1 MSESRTDLEP
11 VKGLNLKSPLFT
23 EQEVAEIIKN
33 ILNGLEPVHD
43 NNYIHRD
50 IKPENIILAPL
61 LSEQSKDLSP
71 QK

>member
-33 ILNGLEPVHD
+33 VLNGLEPVHD

-61 LSEQSKDLSP
+61 LIEQSSDFSS